1 MRPRLVAA
9 NWKMNGS
16 FDMLRRYVEGLDLS
30 PVRLDDVDVVLC
42 PPSVYVADLARIL
55 GGASRVACGGQDV
68 GIQLSGAHTGELA
81 AEMLADAGARW
92 VIVGHSER
100 RIEQAEKDDLV
111 AAKAAA
117 GLRGGLR
124 PIICVGE
131 TLAERDGGLE
141 FAVVARQLEA
151 VVEQVGLAGLAKGA
165 VAYEPVWAIGT
176 GKTASA
182 TQAQEM
188 HAFIR
193 DKLARID
200 ADIAERMRIV
210 YGGSV
215 NAENA
220 AELFDQADI
229 DGGLIGGAGLDPQVF
244 TEIVKIAA
252 RDL

>member
-42 PPSVYVADLARIL
+42 PPSVYVADLVRTL
-55 GGASRVACGGQDV
+55 GDATRVACGGQDV

-100 RIEQAEKDDLV
+100 RIEQAEQDDLV
-111 AAKAAA
+111 AAKATA

-131 TLAERDGGLE
+131 TLAEREGGLA
-141 FAVVARQLEA
+141 FTVVARQLEA
-151 VVEQVGLAGLAKGA
+151 VVEQVDLAGLATGA

-182 TQAQEM
+182 AQAQEM

-200 ADIAERMRIV
+200 ADVAAQMRIV

-215 NAENA
+215 KAENA
-220 AELFDQADI
+220 VELFDQADI
-229 DGGLIGGAGLDPQVF
+229 DGGLIGGAGLDPRVF

-252 RDL
+252 RDR

>member
-1 MRPRLVAA
+1 
-9 NWKMNGS
+9 
-16 FDMLRRYVEGLDLS
+16 
-30 PVRLDDVDVVLC
+30 
-42 PPSVYVADLARIL
+42 
-55 GGASRVACGGQDV
+55 
-68 GIQLSGAHTGELA
+68 
-81 AEMLADAGARW
+81 
-92 VIVGHSER
+92 
-100 RIEQAEKDDLV
+100 
-111 AAKAAA
+111 
-117 GLRGGLR
+117 
-124 PIICVGE
+124 
-131 TLAERDGGLE
+131 
-141 FAVVARQLEA
+141 
-151 VVEQVGLAGLAKGA
+151 VEQVDVAGLAKGA

-193 DKLARID
+193 DKLAGID

-220 AELFDQADI
+220 AKLFDQADI

>member
-42 PPSVYVADLARIL
+42 PPSVYVADLVRIL

-117 GLRGGLR
+117 ALRGGLR

-151 VVEQVGLAGLAKGA
+151 VVEQVDVAGLAKGA

-193 DKLARID
+193 DKLAGID

-220 AELFDQADI
+220 AKLFDQADI